1 MANAKIVTF
10 NIRNVWDKEGKNS
23 FIHRVG
29 MIYDK
34 INKEKPDVIAFQEV
48 LQPHV
53 TLLEKIFPDYEWSVQ
68 KRGLHRRGRLYC
80 C

>member
-34 INKEKPDVIAFQEV
+34 INKEK
-48 LQPHV
+48 
-53 TLLEKIFPDYEWSVQ
+53 
-68 KRGLHRRGRLYC
+68 LYVNG
-80 C
+80 